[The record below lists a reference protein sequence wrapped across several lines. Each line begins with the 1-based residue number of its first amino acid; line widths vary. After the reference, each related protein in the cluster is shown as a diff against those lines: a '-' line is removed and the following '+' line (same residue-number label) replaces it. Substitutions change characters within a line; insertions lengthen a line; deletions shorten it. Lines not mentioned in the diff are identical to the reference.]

1 MSTRFNGG
9 RRRALA
15 ACGGALLV
23 ACDRK
28 TDAPT
33 AATGSSAQASDPAV
47 AASGDW
53 QTLDFPT
60 GQGTLEAQRALLF
73 TPDGA
78 RDLPVLV
85 ALHGRGESGRGL
97 DVGAR
102 GWRDDY
108 GLELVHRRL
117 RQPPLA
123 ARDVGEL
130 ITDER
135 LARINASLA
144 AHAYRGLAVA
154 CPYTPDLPD
163 RSIPGAAGFARFVID
178 ALLARVRAEAGGG
191 PDRAVTGI
199 DGVSMGGRLALF
211 VGLANPQVFG
221 AVGALQPALR
231 IDEAEMVAMHARAA
245 MTVAPIKLRL
255 VSSDEDPFLPAVR
268 ALAARL
274 KTDGVP
280 HELVVTPGPHDYIWN
295 RGPGAAEMLIW
306 HERVLRGLAPP

>member
-1 MSTRFNGG
+1 MGPRID

-15 ACGGALLV
+15 LAGGAVLA

-28 TDAPT
+28 GDAPASSST
-33 AATGSSAQASDPAV
+33 AHATASAPAHPE
-47 AASGDW
+47 SGDW
-53 QTLDFPT
+53 RALDFPK
-60 GQGTLEAQRALLF
+60 GEGTPEGQRALLF
-73 TPDGA
+73 TPEGA
-78 RDLPVLV
+78 RDLPVLI

-163 RSIPGAAGFARFVID
+163 RTIPGAAGFARF
-178 ALLARVRAEAGGG
+178 LLDGLLPRVRAEAGAGL
-191 PDRAVTGI
+191 DRAATGI

-231 IDEAEMVAMHARAA
+231 IDEAEIVAMHARAA
-245 MTVAPIKLRL
+245 MTVAPIALRL

-274 KTDGVP
+274 KADGVP

-295 RGPGAAEMLIW
+295 RGPGAAEMLVW
-306 HERVLRGLAPP
+306 HDRVLRGLAPP